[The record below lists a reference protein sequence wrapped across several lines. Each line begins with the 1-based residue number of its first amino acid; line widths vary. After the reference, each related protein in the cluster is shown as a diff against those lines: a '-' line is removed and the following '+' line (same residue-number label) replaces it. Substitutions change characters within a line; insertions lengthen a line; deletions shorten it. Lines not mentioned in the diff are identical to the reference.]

1 MKGRG
6 DRPARVAERIREE
19 VSLILQNRVK
29 DPGMGVV
36 TITDVTITPDLKT
49 ARVHYS
55 VLGGDEEK
63 IAVRDALRRSE
74 GDAIGSQL
82 ALALALRKMGKTA
95 TVLNA
100 DPVPG
105 NLAFL
110 PGADSVVY
118 EENGSR
124 YEVAVVVGC
133 GASERTGRVQAELC
147 KPPVLV

>member
-29 DPGMGVV
+29 DPGMRVV

-63 IAVRDALRRSE
+63 IAVRDALRRSRGFIRKELGRTLQLRYSPEVAFLFDDTYEKGARIDRLLREIRSE
-74 GDAIGSQL
+74 GDGE
-82 ALALALRKMGKTA
+82 K
-95 TVLNA
+95 
-100 DPVPG
+100 
-105 NLAFL
+105 
-110 PGADSVVY
+110 
-118 EENGSR
+118 
-124 YEVAVVVGC
+124 
-133 GASERTGRVQAELC
+133 
-147 KPPVLV
+147 

>member
-29 DPGMGVV
+29 DPGRGVV

-63 IAVRDALRRSE
+63 IAVRDALRRSK
-74 GDAIGSQL
+74 GVIRKQL
-82 ALALALRKMGKTA
+82 GRTRQPRYSPE
-95 TVLNA
+95 V
-100 DPVPG
+100 
-105 NLAFL
+105 AFL
-110 PGADSVVY
+110 FDNTYEKGA
-118 EENGSR
+118 
-124 YEVAVVVGC
+124 
-133 GASERTGRVQAELC
+133 
-147 KPPVLV
+147 